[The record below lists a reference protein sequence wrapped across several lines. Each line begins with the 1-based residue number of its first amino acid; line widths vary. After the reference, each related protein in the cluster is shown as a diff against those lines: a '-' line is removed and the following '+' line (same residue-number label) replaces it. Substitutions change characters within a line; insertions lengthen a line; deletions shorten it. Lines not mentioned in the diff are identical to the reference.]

1 MRFVILGLSASLAGF
16 VATGAG
22 AGEAKLA
29 DCYAQWT
36 EAGLTVGN
44 AAVERTWVLQ
54 GGALKAASLRAGAA
68 KTEWLVKPGAKA
80 AGGALAVTASAGRR
94 HPVEAGSLFVEAKAG
109 ASVLQIQI
117 FPGVPGMLL
126 SAPVGAPAAADDP
139 AQAAPAASGIESA
152 GPAAAAIPAGPAL
165 DELALAPQHLRLTE
179 TALLDQTDVRN
190 ELRFEREWL
199 LMPNEAPLAL
209 QGNVF
214 AVEEPLTGRSLVF
227 LKLAPLPHA
236 RPVKAAADLA
246 VTPSKRVVRVPAD
259 RYPVAVLACDGG
271 RAGRTAALQA
281 FQRALRPYVPG
292 RDGLFLSNTW
302 GDRNRDSRINETFL
316 LAEVEAGA
324 RLGVDVVQ
332 IDDGWQKGRSANS
345 AAVAKGKGAWNGY
358 WDADP
363 EFWLPDPVR
372 FPRGL
377 APVVAAAR
385 SKGLKF
391 GLWFGPDSSGGV
403 TNWQRDAGR
412 LLDLHRSDGVD
423 YFKID
428 SVKATSTLAEDN
440 LHRFFDRVLAESA
453 GKVVFDLDVTAET
466 RPGYFGAP
474 RVGPIFVENRY
485 TDFHRYWPHQ
495 TLRSLWSLAH
505 VVDPVRLRI
514 ELLNNTRQ
522 VEKYPDDPLAPA
534 KWRPDAL
541 FATAMMA
548 SPLGWFEVSNL
559 PDGYVAAVAPLVAA
573 WRRERGRMHG
583 GTILPVGEA
592 PDGIAWTGLASVA
605 PDRRSAY
612 AVVFRELNA
621 DAAWTTAIPLLAP
634 GAAGVTVLGGRG
646 TATVRDG
653 RLAVTIPAPLDFL
666 WVRIDPAR

>member
-1 MRFVILGLSASLAGF
+1 MRATRLALPAVLAGF
-16 VATGAG
+16 IAAAAQ
-22 AGEAKLA
+22 AGEARLGDA
-29 DCYAQWT
+29 YARWT
-36 EAGLTVGN
+36 DTELTVGN

-54 GGALKAASLRAGAA
+54 GGALKAAAMRAGGGEWLAKPAA
-68 KTEWLVKPGAKA
+68 KP
-80 AGGALAVTASAGRR
+80 AGGSLAVTASTGRS
-94 HPVEAGSLFVEAKAG
+94 HPVEAESLLVEAKAE
-109 ASVLQIQI
+109 VKILRIQI
-117 FPGVPGMLL
+117 FPGVPGILL
-126 SAPVGAPAAADDP
+126 STPFEVPAAAPDP
-139 AQAAPAASGIESA
+139 VQSAPAASGIETATPSA
-152 GPAAAAIPAGPAL
+152 TAITAGTAL

-179 TALLDQTDVRN
+179 TTLLDQTDVRN

-199 LMPNEAPLAL
+199 LMPNEAPLTL

-214 AVEEPLTGRSLVF
+214 AVEESLTGRSLVF

-236 RPVKAAADLA
+236 RPAKAAADLV
-246 VTPSKRVVRVPAD
+246 VTPSKRTVRVPAD
-259 RYPVAVLACDGG
+259 RYPVAILACGGG
-271 RAGRTAALQA
+271 RAGRTAALHSM
-281 FQRALRPYVPG
+281 QRALRPYVPG

-302 GDRNRDSRINETFL
+302 GDRNRDSRINEAFL

-385 SKGLKF
+385 AKGMKF

-403 TNWQRDAGR
+403 TNWQRDAAR
-412 LLDLHRSDGVD
+412 ILELHRANGVD

-428 SVKATSTLAEDN
+428 SVKATSVLAEDN
-440 LHRFFDRVLAESA
+440 LHRFFDRVLAESE
-453 GKVVFDLDVTAET
+453 GKAVFDLDVTAEI

-505 VVDPVRLRI
+505 IVDPVRLRI
-514 ELLNNTRQ
+514 EFLNHARQ
-522 VEKYPDDPLAPA
+522 AEKYPDDPLAPA
-534 KWRPDAL
+534 KWRPDTL

-559 PDGYVAAVAPLVAA
+559 PADYMAAVAPLVAA
-573 WRRERGRMHG
+573 WKRERPRMHG
-583 GTILPVGEA
+583 GTILPIGDA
-592 PDGIAWTGLASVA
+592 PDGVAWTGFASVT
-605 PDRRSAY
+605 PDRTGAH
-612 AVVFRELNA
+612 VLVFRELNA
-621 DAAWTTAIPLLAP
+621 SEAWTTAIPLLAP

-646 TATVRDG
+646 TATLRDG
-653 RLAVTIPAPLDFL
+653 RLAVTIPDPLDFVWL
-666 WVRIDPAR
+666 RLDAPR